1 MHNYPKLHVTTGWH
15 AYRYD
20 ENNINTKENFMANL
34 LYVTCNVRP
43 QDRSR
48 SLSLGYEFLDEYL
61 RRNPHDEVQVLDLY
75 RDSIQRIDQDVFSA
89 WERSDYSLLSEEE
102 RRKMSRIWRLADQ
115 FGRCDKYVFVTHSF
129 NLWFPAEFKMYID
142 TISVPG
148 LTYRLTPQ
156 GAQGSLPVQS
166 RKSLHLHADLP
177 FIFGPEQDMSVA
189 YLRSMLNFLGIA
201 DQETVLLKGDDPEQG
216 LEMEYQAARCRLLE
230 LARHF

>member
-1 MHNYPKLHVTTGWH
+1 
-15 AYRYD
+15 
-20 ENNINTKENFMANL
+20 MANL

-48 SLSLGYEFLDEYL
+48 TLSLGYEFLEEYL
-61 RRNPHDEVQVLDLY
+61 RRHPQDEVHFLDLY

-89 WERSDYSLLSEEE
+89 WERSGRGENYSLLSEEE
-102 RRKMSRIWRLADQ
+102 RRKMSRIWRLAEQ

-148 LTYRLTPQ
+148 LTYGLTPQ
-156 GAQGSLPVQS
+156 GAQGNLPVHS

-177 FIFGPEQDMSVA
+177 FTFGQERDSSVA
-189 YLRSMLNFLGIA
+189 YLRSILHFLGVA
-201 DQETVLLKGDDPEQG
+201 NQETVLLQGDDPEQG
-216 LEMEYQAARCRLLE
+216 PEEEYEVARHKLMA